1 MWEITVTYEDDQT
14 GKRYNHAKR
23 MSNVQFDALK
33 RAGLLEQDIA
43 RTCDDTVQEFLWLER
58 QEAEAKLLAKN
69 CKSMD
74 ELESAAQHW
83 WDEYHRYKEA
93 QRYSASCISDS
104 EHMRDAL
111 ANWQDCLARRERIQS
126 GKENI

>member
-1 MWEITVTYEDDQT
+1 MQ
-14 GKRYNHAKR
+14 
-23 MSNVQFDALK
+23 Q
-33 RAGLLEQDIA
+33 
-43 RTCDDTVQEFLWLER
+43 
-58 QEAEAKLLAKN
+58 AEVKLLAKN

-74 ELESAAQHW
+74 ELEAAAKHW
-83 WDEYHRYKEA
+83 WGEYLRYKEA

-111 ANWQDCLARRERIQS
+111 TNWQDCLARIERVRN